1 MSRIVVAMSGG
12 VDSSVA
18 ASILVAAGHECVGVF
33 MRQAAPAMAPPI
45 PPAAAGPAALP
56 VLDGAALP
64 AAATQAAHQGCCSVA
79 DAVDARR
86 VADRLGIPLY
96 ALDLTADFSRVI
108 DYFVAEYGRG
118 RTPNPCVRC
127 NSWIKFGRL
136 FEHAEAIGA
145 DFVATGHYARLDRGA
160 DGRHR
165 LIRGLDPAR
174 DQSYVLFEVAAAR
187 LGRMLL
193 PVGDLAKAEVRRR
206 AAALGLATADK
217 PDSQEICFVPSGE
230 HARLVASRLGGSR
243 AGEIVT
249 TDGRVLGRHPGIEQF
264 TVGQRQGLGVAVGRP
279 LYVVRIEAETC
290 RVVVGDRD
298 DVPEMSLVAGE
309 ASWLEPVPEEPFA
322 CLVQC
327 RAQRGPA
334 PAVVTPLSGG
344 RFAARFTGGP
354 DRSPGPISPG
364 QPAVCYDGPRV
375 LGGGWIEA

>member
-1 MSRIVVAMSGG
+1 MARIVVAMSGG

-18 ASILVAAGHECVGVF
+18 ASLLVDAGHDCIGVF
-33 MRQAAPAMAPPI
+33 MRQASPAVAATAPARP
-45 PPAAAGPAALP
+45 LP
-56 VLDGAALP
+56 VLDAVTSGAAVP
-64 AAATQAAHQGCCSVA
+64 KTAHQGCCSVA

-96 ALDLTADFSRVI
+96 ALDLTEDFARVI

-136 FEHAEAIGA
+136 FDHADAIGA
-145 DFVATGHYARLDRGA
+145 ELVATGHYARLDRGA
-160 DGRHR
+160 DGRPR
-165 LIRGLDPAR
+165 LSRGLDPAR

-206 AAALGLATADK
+206 AAELGLATADK

-249 TDGRVLGRHPGIEQF
+249 TDGRLLGSHPGIEHF
-264 TVGQRQGLGVAVGRP
+264 TVGQRHGLGVAAGRP
-279 LYVVRIEAETC
+279 LYVVRIEAEAC
-290 RVVVGDRD
+290 RVVVGNRD
-298 DVPEMSLVAGE
+298 AVPETALVAGE
-309 ASWLEPVPEEPFA
+309 ASWLAPVPDEPFA

-334 PAVVTPLSGG
+334 PAVVTRLPGD

-364 QPAVCYDGPRV
+364 QPAVCYDGSRV